1 MPESDWDMFI
11 TYLKDLLSWWYALIP
26 GILLSVF
33 DVVERARKERP
44 PIEPKWIIRF
54 LVAGIVVAQFLTYR
68 DFRKECRGATDA
80 KQREVDRLTGQLK
93 DLNEPQITTLFE
105 HQPLFIAPGGARGD
119 EAIIS
124 VSHNQERRGSN
135 LC

>member
-80 KQREVDRLTGQLK
+80 KQR
-93 DLNEPQITTLFE
+93 
-105 HQPLFIAPGGARGD
+105 
-119 EAIIS
+119 
-124 VSHNQERRGSN
+124 
-135 LC
+135 